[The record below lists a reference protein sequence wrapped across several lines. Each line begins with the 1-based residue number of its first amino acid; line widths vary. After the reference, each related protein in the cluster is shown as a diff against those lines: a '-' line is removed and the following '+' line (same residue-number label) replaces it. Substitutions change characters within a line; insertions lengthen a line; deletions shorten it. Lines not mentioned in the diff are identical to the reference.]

1 MPSRTK
7 KLRGSRTHGRGKKAG
22 RGAGIIGGHGNAG
35 LGKHEKLRMLKFNR
49 DHFGRRGFKRPQCM
63 VAANRIINIKEML
76 EQLDNYV
83 KLGYAVKDSSSYT
96 VNLTDAG
103 IDKLLG
109 TGDIDIAVNITVSQI
124 SAQARS
130 KIEASGGSIAE

>member
-35 LGKHEKLRMLKFNR
+35 LGKHKRLRMLKYDRN
-49 DHFGRRGFKRPQCM
+49 HFGRHGFKRPQC
-63 VAANRIINIKEML
+63 VVSANRVINIKEML

-83 KLGYAVKDSSSYT
+83 RLGFATKDDKSYK
-96 VNLTDAG
+96 VDLTGAG

-109 TGDIDIAVNITVSQI
+109 TGDINVAVNVTVSQI
-124 SAQARS
+124 SAQARA
-130 KIEASGGSIAE
+130 KIESSGGSVAE

>member
-35 LGKHEKLRMLKFNR
+35 LGKHERLRMLKYDR
-49 DHFGRRGFKRPQCM
+49 EHFGRRGFKRPQC
-63 VAANRIINIKEML
+63 VVSANRIINIKEML

-83 KLGYAVKDSSSYT
+83 SLGFAKSEGGSY
-96 VNLTDAG
+96 NIDLTEAG
-103 IDKLLG
+103 VDKLLG
-109 TGDIDIAVNITVSQI
+109 TGDINIAVNVTVSQI
-124 SAQARS
+124 SAQARE
-130 KIEASGGSIAE
+130 KIVASGGSVTE